1 MKRSKFMIGALV
13 LSMGLL
19 GTGYAYW
26 TDTLQVNTAVN
37 TGKLDVNVTEGKS
50 TFQYVDTNSALN
62 GKNAF
67 GVAKIGGNSPNLER
81 WTQAPV
87 VEVAEDGTAMN
98 IQIGNLHPGTEFRYT
113 YTLTND
119 STMPIKAVITKPEA
133 TTLQSVKGD
142 LDGIEVKLVRGET
155 KFLPQEAATTFADKM
170 ESVLTQAYG
179 NLTPD
184 QGTLEDT
191 IVITAPGSLD
201 EETLVEDQAYPTLTF
216 DIQWYQHNDP
226 EVNESTQGSEAQQPT
241 E

>member
-26 TDTLQVNTAVN
+26 TDALQVNTTVT

-62 GKNAF
+62 GKNAL
-67 GVAKIGGNSPNLER
+67 GVAKIGVNSPNLER

-87 VEVAEDGTAMN
+87 VEVNEEGTAMTIN
-98 IQIGNLHPGTEFRYT
+98 IGNLHPGTEFRYT

-119 STMPIKAVITKPEA
+119 STMPIKAVITEA
-133 TTLQSVKGD
+133 TTLQEVQGN
-142 LDGIEVKLVRGET
+142 LDGVEVSIERGET
-155 KFLPQEAATTFADKM
+155 KFLPEGTATTFADKM

-201 EETLVEDQAYPTLTF
+201 EKTLVEDQVYPTLTF
-216 DIQWYQHNDP
+216 DIQWHQHNDP
-226 EVNESTQGSEAQQPT
+226 VVAPLV
-241 E
+241 

>member
-26 TDTLQVNTAVN
+26 TDALQVNTTVT
-37 TGKLDVNVTEGKS
+37 TGKLDVNVTEGDM
-50 TFQYVDTNSALN
+50 TFKYVDGAMD
-62 GKNAF
+62 GENAF
-67 GVAKIGGNSPNLER
+67 GDSAKGASKNLIR
-81 WTQAPV
+81 WETAPV
-87 VEVAEDGTAMN
+87 VEVAEDGTEMN
-98 IQIGNLHPGTEFRYT
+98 IEIGNLHPGTEFRYT

-155 KFLPQEAATTFADKM
+155 EFLPEETATTFADKM

-184 QGTLEDT
+184 QGALEDT

-201 EETLVEDQAYPTLTF
+201 EKTLVEDQVYPTLTF
-216 DIQWYQHNDP
+216 DIQWHQHNDP
-226 EVNESTQGSEAQQPT
+226 LVVPLV
-241 E
+241 

>member
-26 TDTLQVNTAVN
+26 TDALTINTAVT
-37 TGKLDVNVTEGKS
+37 TGKLDVNVTEGDM
-50 TFQYVDTNSALN
+50 TFKYVDENSAMN
-62 GKNAF
+62 GENAF
-67 GVAKIGGNSPNLER
+67 GTLKAEGASENLER
-81 WTQAPV
+81 WETAPV

-119 STMPIKAVITKPEA
+119 STMPIKAVITKPET
-133 TTLQSVKGD
+133 TTLQEVQGN
-142 LDGIEVKLVRGET
+142 LDGVKVSIVRDGEEISPAT
-155 KFLPQEAATTFADKM
+155 AATTFADKM

-179 NLTPD
+179 NLTPG
-184 QGTLEDT
+184 QGALEDT
-191 IVITAPGSLD
+191 LVITAPGSLD

-216 DIQWYQHNDP
+216 DIQWHQHNDP
-226 EVNESTQGSEAQQPT
+226 AVAPLV
-241 E
+241 

>member
-26 TDTLQVNTAVN
+26 TDALQVNTTVT
-37 TGKLDVNVTEGKS
+37 TGKLDVDVTGGEM
-50 TFQYVDTNSALN
+50 TFKYVDTNSAMN
-62 GKNAF
+62 GENAF
-67 GVAKIGGNSPNLER
+67 GTLEAEGASENLIR
-81 WTQAPV
+81 WETAPV
-87 VEVAEDGTAMN
+87 VEVAEDGTEMN
-98 IQIGNLHPGTEFRYT
+98 IEIGNLHPGTEFRYT

-155 KFLPQEAATTFADKM
+155 EFLPEETATTFADKM
-170 ESVLTQAYG
+170 ESVLIQAYG
-179 NLTPD
+179 DLAPD
-184 QGTLEDT
+184 QGALEDT

-201 EETLVEDQAYPTLTF
+201 EEKLVEDQEYPTLTF
-216 DIQWYQHNDP
+216 DIQWHQHNDP
-226 EVNESTQGSEAQQPT
+226 AVAPLL
-241 E
+241 

>member
-26 TDTLQVNTAVN
+26 TDALQVNTTVT
-37 TGKLDVNVTEGKS
+37 TGKLDVDVTGGEM
-50 TFQYVDTNSALN
+50 TFKYVDANSAMN
-62 GKNAF
+62 GENAF
-67 GVAKIGGNSPNLER
+67 GTLKAEGASENLIR
-81 WTQAPV
+81 WGTKPV
-87 VEVAEDGTAMN
+87 VEVAEDGTEMN
-98 IQIGNLHPGTEFRYT
+98 IEIGNLHPGTEFRYT

-119 STMPIKAVITKPEA
+119 STMPIKAVITEA
-133 TTLQSVKGD
+133 TTLQEVQGN
-142 LDGIEVKLVRGET
+142 LDGVEVSIERGET
-155 KFLPQEAATTFADKM
+155 KFLPEGTATTFADKM

-201 EETLVEDQAYPTLTF
+201 EKTLVEDQVYPTLTF
-216 DIQWYQHNDP
+216 DIQWHQHNDP
-226 EVNESTQGSEAQQPT
+226 VVAPLV
-241 E
+241 